1 MKNLAQVLGDTPLGA
16 PLPAAWGGIAVA
28 DLTLDSREVR
38 AGSLFVALRGSVR
51 HGAEFVPQA
60 LAQGAVAVLWE
71 PVAGVPAPQA
81 PAGVAVVAVPGLG
94 AQLGSIADRF
104 FDAPSAHL
112 RITAITGTNGK
123 TTCAWLL
130 AQCLERLGRRSAYV
144 GTLGW
149 GRSGALTP
157 LSHTTPDA
165 ISLQRLL
172 AALRTDGVTDVALE
186 ASSHALDQQRLA
198 GVRLHTA
205 AFTNLTHDHLDYHG
219 TLQAYGA
226 AKARLFAFPALR
238 QMVINVGD
246 AFGRE
251 LALRLA
257 GDVRLIA
264 AWLDAPGVTPADWR
278 DVRHLHATA
287 LRCAARGI
295 AMQFAGSFGEAAL
308 DCRLIG
314 RFNGENARVVL
325 ACLLALGVPAA
336 QATGALAGSVAPPG
350 RMEIVAGDAPARPL
364 AVVDYAHTP
373 DALAK
378 ALAALR
384 EHCRGLLWCV
394 FGCGGD
400 RDPTKR
406 AVMGDIADRLADR
419 IIVTDDNPRTEDPAV
434 ITRAILAGV
443 TRQQAQV
450 IADRAAAIAAALN
463 QAGADDIVLIAGK
476 GHEDYQIY
484 GRTRRAF
491 SDRLEAERHLRVA
504 A

>member
-1 MKNLAQVLGDTPLGA
+1 MMNLAQLLESTPLAA
-16 PLPAAWGGIAVA
+16 PLPAAWGGLVVG

-38 AGSLFVALRGSVR
+38 AGCLFVALRGGQR

-60 LAQGAVAVLWE
+60 LARGAIGVLWE
-71 PVAGVPAPQA
+71 PAPGMTEPQA
-81 PAGVAVVAVPGLG
+81 PAGVAVVAVPDLG
-94 AQLGSIADRF
+94 ARLGAIADRF
-104 FDAPSAHL
+104 FGEPSAHL
-112 RITAITGTNGK
+112 RIVAVTGTNGK

-130 AQCLERLGRRSAYV
+130 AQCLERLGLKSAYV

-149 GRSGALTP
+149 GNTLALTP
-157 LSHTTPDA
+157 LAHTTPDA

-172 AALRTDGVTDVALE
+172 AKLRAGGVTDVALE
-186 ASSHALDQQRLA
+186 ASSHALDQQRLD

-219 TLQAYGA
+219 TIAAYGA
-226 AKARLFAFPALR
+226 AKARLFAFPGLR
-238 QMVINVGD
+238 QLVINVGD
-246 AFGRE
+246 AFGAT

-264 AWLDAPGVTPADWR
+264 AWIDAPGVASGEWSG
-278 DVRHLHATA
+278 VRHLHAPS
-287 LRCAARGI
+287 LHCAARGI
-295 AMQFAGSFGEAAL
+295 TLDFAGSFGEATL
-308 DCRLIG
+308 SSPLIG
-314 RFNGENARVVL
+314 RFNGENLLVVL
-325 ACLLALGVPAA
+325 ACLLSLGLPLA
-336 QATGALAGSVAPPG
+336 QAVAALATAVAAPG
-350 RMEIVAGDAPARPL
+350 RMEIVASDVPARPL

-400 RDPTKR
+400 RDAAKR

-419 IIVTDDNPRTEDPAV
+419 IVVTDDNPRTEDPAA
-434 ITRAILAGV
+434 IARAILTGV
-443 TRQQAQV
+443 KRQRPLV
-450 IADRAAAIAAALN
+450 IADRAAAIAAAITA
-463 QAGADDIVLIAGK
+463 AGADDIVLIAGK

-484 GRTRRAF
+484 GQTRRAF
-491 SDRLEAERHLRVA
+491 SDRLEAERHLRA